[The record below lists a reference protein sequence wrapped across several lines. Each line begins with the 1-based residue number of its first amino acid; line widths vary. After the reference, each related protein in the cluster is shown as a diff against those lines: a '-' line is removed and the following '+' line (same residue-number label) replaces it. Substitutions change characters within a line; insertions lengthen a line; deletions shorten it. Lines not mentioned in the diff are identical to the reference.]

1 MDKDSK
7 MNKDVDMIEKN
18 AYSRND
24 QEGKIKFSC
33 DNCKFEAE
41 KESLIK
47 KHVIQSHVAKPGK
60 QAGKKRK
67 VMESAKKE
75 SVPKERRLTE
85 VEDDDDSLSVSMG
98 DFFEDN
104 FSSTQI
110 DQDNIEKLLE
120 ECRKDLIDDE
130 EYEEVPDKTEDEEKK
145 DEPTESMA
153 KQLKEMEE
161 KYDLEKENNK
171 VLQGRNNY
179 LEELKITNEKTK
191 RA

>member
-1 MDKDSK
+1 
-7 MNKDVDMIEKN
+7 
-18 AYSRND
+18 
-24 QEGKIKFSC
+24 
-33 DNCKFEAE
+33 
-41 KESLIK
+41 
-47 KHVIQSHVAKPGK
+47 
-60 QAGKKRK
+60 
-67 VMESAKKE
+67 
-75 SVPKERRLTE
+75 
-85 VEDDDDSLSVSMG
+85 MG
-98 DFFEDN
+98 DLFEDN